1 MSWFSRVQKDEQWV
15 VSEVA
20 KGWAALDKGVAHA
33 TIDIKGLFDYVAQ
46 HQTQIDGIAQTLLSD
61 VNVIAALAGQPEV
74 AATATAIGASA
85 QIITNLAANM
95 DKGSVP
101 LSQVVDALHA
111 VKDSQ
116 TAVNALVKRATARP
130 SK

>member
-20 KGWAALDKGVAHA
+20 KGWAALDKGVAHTA
-33 TIDIKGLFDYVAQ
+33 IDIKGLFDYVAQ